1 MKTKFK
7 STNFRG
13 RFKVVDNHGV
23 MWTKT
28 KSKKDAEKIAKELN
42 DTEYNRDVYA
52 QKMFEKDFDNLK
64 LYEAQQVNSKLKQ
77 DGYKLPID
85 YISNQRE
92 LKVGDMFQ
100 GMIITKI
107 SDDGKTITGITE
119 TETRK
124 RTIHYD
130 GEGFSEV
137 K

>member
-52 QKMFEKDFDNLK
+52 QKMFEKDFDKLK

-85 YISNQRE
+85 YISNYRKSDKVLGFENESFSIQRE
-92 LKVGDMFQ
+92 LKGE
-100 GMIITKI
+100 KI
-107 SDDGKTITGITE
+107 K
-119 TETRK
+119 
-124 RTIHYD
+124 
-130 GEGFSEV
+130 
-137 K
+137 